1 MFSEN
6 VTLMR
11 EVTLKQRE
19 QARIKVLNTVL
30 EYHLPIAQAAE
41 VMGVS
46 ERHTKRL
53 LAAYRKEGVA
63 ALAHG
68 NRGRRP
74 HNAVPEEA
82 AAAVVRLASNGYAGA
97 NHSHFTELL
106 REREGIDLSRPT
118 VRRILVKA
126 GIGSPRSRR
135 SQQHRFRRKRMPQE
149 GMLIQVDGSPHAW
162 LEERGP
168 KFDLLLAVDDATG
181 TVAQAVFRTTEDT
194 RGYLVLL
201 EGLVQQWGI
210 PLALYSDR
218 HAAFKYNAR
227 QGPVLYES
235 TQFATVMRELGIQQ
249 IFVMSPQAKGRVERM
264 ASTFQDRLVTEL
276 RLAGAT
282 NIEEA
287 NAVLQEYLPR
297 FNHQFA
303 VAAEQAET
311 AYRPVP
317 EDLSLTETVS
327 IRHTRKVARDNTVK
341 YQWRVLQLL
350 PGAGR
355 PSYAGLQVEVLERAD
370 RELLIRYQGKIVDFQ
385 EGDQRPS
392 ALWGEGSGSFPSPV
406 GSEVADGLAV
416 GHLDREQ
423 RKLLAALESSVEK
436 RAKAR
441 KASAQ
446 GKPVRHQLIRTPTST
461 QQARWEAVQ
470 QARNQGLSLRA
481 IARELGIARDTVG
494 KYLKAEKTAQRQR
507 AGQGRSPGPGPIT
520 NGRRLTWVT
529 FSLDNN
535 NILFE
540 FLVGSS

>member
-1 MFSEN
+1 MN
-6 VTLMR
+6 
-11 EVTLKQRE
+11 QQE
-19 QARIKVLNTVL
+19 QARIKVLNSVL
-30 EYHLPIAQAAE
+30 EYHLPIGQAAE
-41 VMGVS
+41 IMGVS
-46 ERHTKRL
+46 ERHAKRL
-53 LAAYRKEGVA
+53 LAAYRKDGA
-63 ALAHG
+63 AAMAHG

-74 HNAVPEEA
+74 HNAVPEQA
-82 AAAVVRLASNGYAGA
+82 ASAVVKLASNGYAGA

-126 GIGSPRSRR
+126 GIGSPRSRC
-135 SQQHRFRRKRMPQE
+135 SQQHRFRRRRMPQE

-162 LEERGP
+162 LEERAD
-168 KFDLLLAVDDATG
+168 KFVLLLAVDDATG
-181 TVAQAVFRTTEDT
+181 TVAQAIFHPTEDT
-194 RGYLVLL
+194 RGYLVML
-201 EGLVQQWGI
+201 EGLVRQWGI

-235 TQFATVMRELGIQQ
+235 TQFARVMRELGIQQ
-249 IFVMSPQAKGRVERM
+249 IFAMSPQAKGRVERM

-282 NIEEA
+282 TMEEA
-287 NAVLQEYLPR
+287 NAVLQEFLPR
-297 FNHQFA
+297 FNQRFV
-303 VAAEQAET
+303 VAAEQPET

-327 IRHTRKVARDNTVK
+327 IHHTRKVARDNTVK

-350 PGAGR
+350 PGVER
-355 PSYAGLQVEVLERAD
+355 PSYTGLQVEVLERAD
-370 RELLIRYQGKIVDFQ
+370 GELMIRYQGEVVDFQ
-385 EGDQRPS
+385 EEALRTP
-392 ALWGEGSGSFPSPV
+392 ALWGEGSGSFPSPE
-406 GSEVADGLAV
+406 GSEVADGLAN
-416 GHLDREQ
+416 GHLDRDQ

-441 KASAQ
+441 KAAAQ

-494 KYLKAEKTAQRQR
+494 KYLKAERPPTKLLSAKERAKAEALALAQSQM
-507 AGQGRSPGPGPIT
+507 AA
-520 NGRRLTWVT
+520 
-529 FSLDNN
+529 D
-535 NILFE
+535 
-540 FLVGSS
+540 